1 MGERVPERET
11 SLRWASLARP
21 EPRSLPPIDS
31 AASAVATL
39 ATLALA
45 VAILVGSKRLRDFDP
60 ALVGYAIGTLVL
72 AFGLTYRLVVWVKNP
87 PTRRALIRGGRAI
100 WSCLSLRDFG
110 RSAASVPPR
119 APSTLLFQSFIRGGG
134 TARWLAHQ
142 SLFWGVVVA
151 AAMTFPLTFGW
162 IRFGPAE
169 GAGSGYVI
177 YFLGAEA
184 AAFDAWSVLGWLVF
198 HTLDFAAV
206 AVIAGA
212 AYFLWR
218 RLTDRGVR
226 STQHFGRDLL
236 PLLSLLA
243 ISVTGLLLT
252 ASSAFWGGRGYHL
265 LALVHMAT
273 VVPTLVFIPF
283 GKFFHPFQR
292 PAGVGVELSRKADLR
307 AGEAVACRRCG
318 EPVESAAF
326 VEDLRATV
334 SDLGLGYPAR
344 VETCPRCKRVERGIA
359 YRMHVKEGF
368 R

>member
-1 MGERVPERET
+1 MAT
-11 SLRWASLARP
+11 
-21 EPRSLPPIDS
+21 
-31 AASAVATL
+31 VATL
-39 ATLALA
+39 GLA
-45 VAILVGSKRLRDFDP
+45 VAILLGSKRLSDFDP

-87 PTRRALIRGGRAI
+87 PTRRSLIRGGRTL

-110 RSAASVPPR
+110 RSAALVPR
-119 APSTLLFQSFIRGGG
+119 TAASNLVFQTFIRKRS
-134 TARWLAHQ
+134 TRRWLAHQ
-142 SLFWGVVVA
+142 SLFWGVIMA

-162 IRFGPAE
+162 IRFGPVE

-177 YFLGAEA
+177 YFLGAKA
-184 AAFDAWSVLGWLVF
+184 ASFDAWTPVGWMIF

-206 AVIAGA
+206 AVIGGA

-218 RLTDRGVR
+218 RLTDRGLR
-226 STQHFGRDLL
+226 ATQHFGRDLL
-236 PLLSLLA
+236 PLVSLLL

-252 ASSAFWGGRGYHL
+252 ASSVFWGGWGYHF

-292 PAGVGVELSRKADLR
+292 PAGVGVELSRKADLPDGG
-307 AGEAVACRRCG
+307 AFACRRCG
-318 EPVESAAF
+318 DPVETAAF
-326 VEDLRATV
+326 VGDLQQTIV
-334 SDLGLGYPAR
+334 DLGLSYPAW